1 MSEDALFCPACG
13 EQIQPGAQFCRSC
26 GRALK
31 VAAVSAF
38 DQNLPDPP
46 LREVLWKLLAGGL
59 IMNILIPIILG
70 IIYYLVL
77 FVLRINIAS
86 LPTLIGFILSVVLI
100 TLATVPV
107 VMLVERLLFRDA
119 VPLNKKRWE
128 RFSLTEF
135 WSFALSA
142 LVGLIVYMQSGWN
155 TPLAMVALF
164 LVATLVGFG
173 IGLFNVVRN
182 QRKDREE
189 VHKPPVPAKK
199 PA

>member
-1 MSEDALFCPACG
+1 
-13 EQIQPGAQFCRSC
+13 
-26 GRALK
+26 
-31 VAAVSAF
+31 
-38 DQNLPDPP
+38 
-46 LREVLWKLLAGGL
+46 
-59 IMNILIPIILG
+59 
-70 IIYYLVL
+70 
-77 FVLRINIAS
+77 
-86 LPTLIGFILSVVLI
+86 
-100 TLATVPV
+100 
-107 VMLVERLLFRDA
+107 